1 MSLAFIVHRLL
12 SAQKTMLIC
21 TNCYRPY
28 PDDQTPYRCP
38 VCSGLYDFDSLPEFD
53 QTQVDASQPGIW
65 RYRHAL
71 GLLAAAPAVTLG
83 EGNTPLVWSEAFGQ
97 PVAFKLE
104 FCNPTGSF
112 KDRGTAPLISFLLAR
127 GVVAA
132 VEDSSGNAGAA
143 FAAYAAAA
151 GLQARV
157 FVPAYASG
165 PKRAQIAAY
174 GAEIVSVPGPRS
186 NAAEAVQQ
194 AAAQGAVYA
203 SHAYLP
209 QGILGY
215 ATIAY
220 ELFEQ
225 LGQAPGTVIAPTGQ
239 GGLLL
244 GLGRG
249 FAALQ
254 QAGLI
259 SVFPRLVGVQ
269 AAVCAP
275 LWSASLYGPLGLQ
288 MIAEGETLA
297 EGVCV
302 RHPLRGDALLHLVG
316 ATKGQ
321 FVAVA
326 EEKILSGRDQLA
338 HRGLFVEPTSA
349 IIWDGL
355 AQVVGQ
361 VPKPIVAILTG
372 SGLKSFQ

>member
-1 MSLAFIVHRLL
+1 
-12 SAQKTMLIC
+12 MLIC
-21 TNCYRPY
+21 TNCRRPY
-28 PDDQTPYRCP
+28 PEDRTPYRCP
-38 VCSGLYDFDSLPEFD
+38 ICGGLYDFDRLPEFD
-53 QTQVDASQPGIW
+53 PAQVDLSQPGIW

-71 GLLAAAPAVTLG
+71 GLPAAAPVLTLG
-83 EGNTPLVWSEAFGQ
+83 EGSTPLVWWKAFGQ
-97 PVAFKLE
+97 QVAFKLE

-112 KDRGTAPLISFLLAR
+112 KDRGAAPLVSFLRSR
-127 GVVAA
+127 GVTAA

-151 GLQARV
+151 GLRARV
-157 FVPAYASG
+157 FVPASASG

-174 GAEIVSVPGPRS
+174 GAEIVSVPGLRS
-186 NAAEAVQQ
+186 HAAEAVQQ

-203 SHAYLP
+203 SHASMP

-220 ELFEQ
+220 ELYEQ
-225 LGQAPGTVIAPTGQ
+225 LGQAPGTVIAPVGQ

-259 SVFPRLVGVQ
+259 AKFPKLVGVQ
-269 AAVCAP
+269 AAACAP
-275 LWSASLYGPLGLQ
+275 LWSASVYGPLGLQ

-297 EGVCV
+297 EGVRV
-302 RHPLRGDALLHLVG
+302 RHPLRGDALLHLAA

-321 FVAVA
+321 FVAVD
-326 EEKILSGRDQLA
+326 EEKILPGRDQLA

-349 IIWDGL
+349 IVWDGL
-355 AQVVGQ
+355 AQVIDQSPQPV
-361 VPKPIVAILTG
+361 VAILTG
-372 SGLKSFQ
+372 SGLKSIQ